1 MFTIKYLPYY
11 FFTVILTIFNPFM
24 YMDAE
29 FIIFIS
35 LSLVILLAFINLNE
49 LISKFYFNKL
59 IEFRYNYLKNY
70 NTQLWSLFALNEFLN
85 LRLFIFIIPTYLKWF
100 FFYNTQLNFFF
111 NKKLIV
117 LFRFLQKLN
126 IFYSFYFLKQLKY
139 DLYNIFLLY
148 FLNFKC
154 NLKFKKYT
162 LLNVRSMGRY
172 LLRKKLKSINIRI
185 RKKLKNINIRKK
197 LKSIFISMKIK
208 PKKIVANN
216 NQIYIKGKNIL
227 RDILI
232 ERDEAKKIKKK

>member
-1 MFTIKYLPYY
+1 MLIIKYKYLPYY
-11 FFTVILTIFNPFM
+11 FFIVILTMFNPFM

-111 NKKLIV
+111 NRKLII

-148 FLNFKC
+148 FLNF

-162 LLNVRSMGRY
+162 LLNVRTMGRY
-172 LLRKKLKSINIRI
+172 LLIKKLKSTT
-185 RKKLKNINIRKK
+185 
-197 LKSIFISMKIK
+197 ISMKIK
-208 PKKIVANN
+208 PQKIVANN
-216 NQIYIKGKNIL
+216 KQRYFNGRNIL
-227 RDILI
+227 RDVLHAI
-232 ERDEAKKIKKK
+232 ESAEAKKITKNNK